1 MHAIQN
7 LSRKCGTYYFRRQIR
22 LGRDKPFRIRVSL
35 RTHQHSRARFM
46 GPALSLACE
55 KLAMNL
61 MRNIAATSLTAAQ
74 RREIFQRQILLERDR
89 LEQLH
94 AQMLVAAPED
104 HDLIED
110 ALKLRLDAGEIANLS
125 AVANG
130 SIDDFLVTG
139 SSLDDDPDKP
149 MVVMAWSDIE
159 KEVQGTPP
167 AEAAA
172 AHLADLAVSETPI
185 TLALARKIIHQAK
198 VEAIRE
204 FRATLA
210 DPSLAYGPVPLM
222 SAAPIAPQMPPPVI
236 VPAVANTATAASA
249 DPSGDDEWARL
260 KPTEAAARF
269 IDHNPRT
276 GGADGQARKKG
287 STWTAKTRDQFK
299 LPALLLEQVMEG
311 RPLAQ
316 IRQKDLLELNRCF
329 NGLHGPSFRKSE
341 RQRAMPIQEIVRET
355 NALVA
360 ENKIS
365 ADQIGLGISTTNRH
379 WFFLRQLTEWFSGH
393 HPLAKLEYSAFI
405 VEDDRDPRLLTE
417 HYTEEQGRAL
427 FKLPPWTG
435 SASWA
440 KPFKPGEGIWHGAAY
455 FVPLIAWYTGFRR
468 EEICGLELMD
478 IEQHD
483 GGWHFSVRPNATRRL
498 KNAWSARLLPVA
510 DELIRL
516 GFTSYVEALRAEG
529 EILLF
534 PELRAESG
542 IGTMGDA
549 FYKTVWTKCAAQLP
563 FLKKGMAVHSF
574 RHTLATGLKA
584 VSVAE
589 DVRADV
595 LGHRIANETGGRY
608 SKASDL
614 DMLRSAVN
622 KIPIVTDHLVAAPVT
637 LLPTLVRKGRK
648 ARKPRQNR

>member
-22 LGRDKPFRIRVSL
+22 LGRDKPFRIRLSL
-35 RTHQHSRARFM
+35 RTHQHGRARFM

-61 MRNIAATSLTAAQ
+61 MRNIAATNLTAAQ

-94 AQMLVAAPED
+94 AQMLVAAPDD

-159 KEVQGTPP
+159 DDVQGTPP

-210 DPSLAYGPVPLM
+210 DPSLAYGQVPIA
-222 SAAPIAPQMPPPVI
+222 SAAPIVPQMPPPVV
-236 VPAVANTATAASA
+236 VPAVANTVTAASA
-249 DPSGDDEWARL
+249 DPSEDDEWRRL

-276 GGADGQARKKG
+276 GGADGRARKKG
-287 STWTAKTRDQFK
+287 STWTAKTREQFK
-299 LPALLLEQVMEG
+299 LPALLLEQLMEG

-316 IRQKDLLELNRCF
+316 IRQKDLLELNKCF

-355 NALVA
+355 SALVA
-360 ENKIS
+360 EKKIS

-427 FKLPPWTG
+427 FRLSPWTG
-435 SASWA
+435 AASWT
-440 KPFKPGEGIWHGAAY
+440 KLFKPGDGIWHGAAY

-468 EEICGLELMD
+468 EEICGLELAD
-478 IEQHD
+478 IERHD
-483 GGWHFSVRPNATRRL
+483 GAWHFSVRPNATRRL

-516 GFTSYVEALRAEG
+516 GLTDYIEALRAEG
-529 EILLF
+529 ETLLF

-595 LGHRIANETGGRY
+595 LGHRITNETGGRY

-614 DMLRSAVN
+614 DMLRVAVN

-637 LLPTLVRKGRK
+637 LLPALVRKGRK
-648 ARKPRQNR
+648 ARKPRQDR